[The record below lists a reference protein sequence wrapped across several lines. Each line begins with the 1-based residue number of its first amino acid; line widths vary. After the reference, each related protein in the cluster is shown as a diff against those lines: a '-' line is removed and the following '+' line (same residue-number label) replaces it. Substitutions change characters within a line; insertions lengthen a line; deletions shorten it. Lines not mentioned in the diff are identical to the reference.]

1 MQLLCIQSIWKWL
14 NYTYSWKSINPNI
27 KSLRNNSLAAILA
40 GLRLLEMSL
49 REDRQ
54 TSLLDHRL
62 VSVSTLMLVTS
73 LEDSGG
79 CNWTI
84 LAVEAGLD
92 MRRGFTLTTI
102 KKLFVIFMTTG
113 WTTQATE
120 FTIAISFTIGTLL
133 VEPST

>member
-1 MQLLCIQSIWKWL
+1 M
-14 NYTYSWKSINPNI
+14 
-27 KSLRNNSLAAILA
+27 RNNSLAAILA

-120 FTIAISFTIGTLL
+120 FTIAISFTIMTIL